1 MERNYET
8 IVILKPDLS
17 EQEGQEVFDK
27 ITKKITSLEGKVIDS
42 KIWDKERDFYFF
54 LRGRGADK
62 TKYYKGCYWFVSFDL
77 AIDKMFDL
85 KELIRLE
92 ERILRNLIVSRKEQA
107 KPKLSKKVKAD

>member
-8 IVILKPDLS
+8 MVILKPDLS
-17 EQEGQEVFDK
+17 EQDGQEIFDK
-27 ITKKITSLEGKVIDS
+27 ITRKITSLKGKVVDS

-62 TKYYKGCYWFVSFDL
+62 TKYYKGCYLFVSFDL
-77 AIDKMFDL
+77 AIDKMVDL

-92 ERILRNLIVSRKEQA
+92 ERILRNLIVSRKEPI
-107 KPKLSKKVKAD
+107 KPKLGKKS